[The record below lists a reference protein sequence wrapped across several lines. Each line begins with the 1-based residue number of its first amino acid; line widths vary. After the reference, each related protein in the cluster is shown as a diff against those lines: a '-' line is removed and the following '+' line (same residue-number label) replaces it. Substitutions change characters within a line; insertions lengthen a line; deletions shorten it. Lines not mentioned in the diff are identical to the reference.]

1 MPLAIENKLRQ
12 AGVADKFEYNRKY
25 IFFISFVASLG
36 GLLFGYDLAN
46 VSGAIDFFS
55 KHFELDQLSVGWAV
69 GCISVGAAAGALIAG
84 KLSDRIGRKKLL
96 IISAVLFAITG
107 VGTGWAGSFSVFI
120 IFRICS
126 GIAVGLATVV
136 CPIYIAEMSPAIFRG
151 RLVAYYQLAITLGIL
166 LAYISNYLLL
176 HSGINNWRWMFS
188 SQSIPAILFF
198 AGLLFVLESPRW
210 LIMKGRDSEARKV
223 MERIGGSRFSSHEFS
238 AIQLASSHPLK
249 ESIGN
254 LFKKNVFHIVILGIG
269 IAMFSQLGGPLIA
282 YAPEIFKA
290 AGMAQSS
297 AFFQSIAIGIVLFLF
312 TIVAIATVDKVGR
325 RTLLLWGISL
335 LMFFT
340 LALSLAF
347 HFHISGFW
355 ILIFSLGDLA
365 VYAAT
370 VGAVSWVVLSE
381 IFPNNIRGTAM
392 SLATLSLWVA
402 NFFITASFPVLR
414 ENFGIAMCFG
424 IYVPLFMLFF
434 LFVYFRIPETKG
446 KSLEEIERLL
456 VRPT

>member
-1 MPLAIENKLRQ
+1 MPLVIENKLR
-12 AGVADKFEYNRKY
+12 AVTVADEFEYNRKY
-25 IFFISFVASLG
+25 IFFISLVASLG

-55 KHFELDQLSVGWAV
+55 KHFQLDQLSVGWAV

-84 KLSDRIGRKKLL
+84 KLSDMIGRKKLL
-96 IISAVLFAITG
+96 IISATLFAITG
-107 VGTGWAGSFSVFI
+107 VGTGWAGSFLVFI
-120 IFRICS
+120 IFRIFS
-126 GIAVGLATVV
+126 GIAVGFATVV

-151 RLVAYYQLAITLGIL
+151 RLVAYYQLAITFGVL
-166 LAYISNYLLL
+166 LAYVSNYLLL

-198 AGLLFVLESPRW
+198 TGLLFVLESPRW
-210 LIMKGRDSEARKV
+210 LIMKGRDSEARQV
-223 MERIGGSRFSSHEFS
+223 MERIGGSRFANDEFS
-238 AIQLASSHPLK
+238 AIQSNSSHPLK

-254 LFKKNVFHIVILGIG
+254 LFKKNVLHIVIAGIG
-269 IAMFSQLGGPLIA
+269 IAMFSQLGGPLVA

-335 LMFFT
+335 LLFFT

-355 ILIFSLGDLA
+355 ILIFSLGYLA

-381 IFPNNIRGTAM
+381 IFPNHIRGTAM

-402 NFFITASFPVLR
+402 NFLITASFPVLR
-414 ENFGIAMCFG
+414 ENFGMSMSFG
-424 IYVPLFMLFF
+424 IYVPLFFVFF